1 MRDRSPTRAWAGAC
15 ALIGLGAL
23 LAAVAGHGAQ
33 ALEWDAVGWVLR
45 PWTLWTSAWV
55 HASAGSLAGNLL
67 ALAALAVLGTWLGAG
82 RAAAVSLLVAWP
94 ATALALLLWP
104 EVTRYGGLGGVVHA
118 AAMVLWA
125 QLMLRG
131 SHKPLSFVL
140 FCGVGIKLLAEGAW
154 LQPVAFD
161 PDWGGNVVY
170 AAHLT
175 GAAAGAVSGL
185 LCAAAS
191 EN

>member
-1 MRDRSPTRAWAGAC
+1 MRKRVPSRAWAGVC

-23 LAAVAGHGAQ
+23 LAGVAGRSAQ

-82 RAAAVSLLVAWP
+82 RHAAVALLVAWP
-94 ATALALLLWP
+94 ATTLALLLWP
-104 EVTRYGGLGGVVHA
+104 EVARYGGLGGVVHA

-125 QLMLRG
+125 RLALRG
-131 SHKPLSFVL
+131 SHKPLSFAL

-161 PDWGGNVVY
+161 PGWGGNVVY
-170 AAHLT
+170 AAHL
-175 GAAAGAVSGL
+175 AGAVAGAACGL
-185 LCAAAS
+185 LCTAAS